1 MTNFLVN
8 EVEILKAISDGKDTY
23 KQTRDWVHQRAC
35 EALYYAAQFGS
46 ARSITSLFEMVSKN
60 DGASFKAWVMTHASF
75 INEEGKSRSW
85 LKYSQDKGFQVMSG
99 KEDYPETVRKDTFEP
114 EDLLATVPFYDTAR
128 ATRVALAKDEQY
140 TKAISTSID
149 DLKTIVGRM
158 EKHNIKATLEVN
170 NAIAIVQ
177 EYFKALS
184 EGKEIVDDIIEEA
197 PVKKAA

>member
-60 DGASFKAWVMTHASF
+60 DAASFKAWAMTHASF

-99 KEDYPETVRKDTFEP
+99 KDYPETVRKDTFEP

-128 ATRVALAKDEQY
+128 VARVALAKDEQY
-140 TKAISTSID
+140 IKAISTSLD

-158 EKHNIKATLEVN
+158 DKHNIKATLDVN

-177 EYFKALS
+177 DFFKALS
-184 EGKEIVDDIIEEA
+184 EGKEVIEIEEA
-197 PVKKAA
+197 PVKIKKAA

>member
-8 EVEILKAISDGKDTY
+8 EVEILKAISDGKDAY

-60 DGASFKAWVMTHASF
+60 DAASFKAWVMTHASF

-99 KEDYPETVRKDTFEP
+99 KDYPETVRKDTFEP
-114 EDLLATVPFYDTAR
+114 EDLLATIPFYDTSR
-128 ATRVALAKDEQY
+128 AARVALAKDEAAD
-140 TKAISTSID
+140 KAIATSLD
-149 DLKTIVGRM
+149 DLKTIAGRM
-158 EKHNIKATLEVN
+158 GKYNIKATAEVN
-170 NAIAIVQ
+170 A
-177 EYFKALS
+177 ALVLLQDFF
-184 EGKEIVDDIIEEA
+184 KEIKNINGTEVEEA
-197 PVKKAA
+197 PVKIKKAA